1 MEPSTH
7 PACPE
12 NSDTTASRRL
22 SAHIH
27 HTGALLYDGA
37 NSRPALYLSGILVA
51 STSQQFADL
60 FAFRRTG
67 STTAAMIVLLNTL
80 THQFIVI

>member
-1 MEPSTH
+1 MEASTH

-27 HTGALLYDGA
+27 HTGALPHDGA
-37 NSRPALYLSGILVA
+37 NSRLALYLSRILVA
-51 STSQQFADL
+51 STSLQFADQ
-60 FAFRRTG
+60 FAFRPTG
-67 STTAAMIVLLNTL
+67 STTAAMIVLFNTL